1 MEGENEKYAGDGRFT
16 PPVNSNYGYDNVGNG
31 SNSSN
36 GFYSTPQQQQQQQ
49 VSPTKRG
56 MNSSIPVGGVYNS
69 SGNYQ
74 PSVTGSNNGSNSGG
88 GERSASKMSNR
99 SQFNQQQPQTT
110 NTYSSTPSSS
120 SYIPHSQSSYA
131 QQQPASASPLSLLG
145 YQDPYGGVSNS
156 PLIHQPQHQP
166 QQSTSTTG
174 GGGRRTP
181 TENNYGGARSNSNS
195 RMGNNTPTNNY
206 NNNNQTRTSSDI
218 GGGYQGGYGQVQ
230 NVQQQ
235 SQQEYRGNSPSRK
248 QLPRQPSDRG
258 QQQQDGYY

>member
-16 PPVNSNYGYDNVGNG
+16 PPVNGGYGYDNGG
-31 SNSSN
+31 TSSSN
-36 GFYSTPQQQQQQQ
+36 GFYSTPQQQSQN
-49 VSPTKRG
+49 VSPSKRG
-56 MNSSIPVGGVYNS
+56 MNSSSIPIGGVYNS
-69 SGNYQ
+69 SAGYQ
-74 PSVTGSNNGSNSGG
+74 PSITGSNHGSNSGGAVG

-99 SQFNQQQPQTT
+99 SQYNQQTSNAYP
-110 NTYSSTPSSS
+110 SSSS

-131 QQQPASASPLSLLG
+131 QQQPASASPMAALG

-156 PLIHQPQHQP
+156 PLVQPSHQ
-166 QQSTSTTG
+166 QQSSSN
-174 GGGRRTP
+174 GGRRTP
-181 TENNYGGARSNSNS
+181 TENNYGGRSNTNS
-195 RMGNNTPTNNY
+195 RMGNNTPINM
-206 NNNNQTRTSSDI
+206 NNNNNMNQGRTSSDI

-258 QQQQDGYY
+258 QQDGYY